1 MSYGPDM
8 AVSRES
14 KWNYIGLSSRGYY
27 RLLWIASFAAWV
39 FIAFA
44 DAASLYAV
52 ARSAAQPTI
61 FWNLLRLP
69 LLRDLIFAFLT
80 PPVFILSLR
89 YPLQQKNW
97 RYRDRK
103 STRLNSSH
111 LG

>member
-1 MSYGPDM
+1 MGTICYSTDRSARLYQGRIRRPPTSQRDSMSYGPDM

-39 FIAFA
+39 FISFA

-61 FWNLLRLP
+61 RSEE
-69 LLRDLIFAFLT
+69 RR
-80 PPVFILSLR
+80 VG
-89 YPLQQKNW
+89 KE
-97 RYRDRK
+97 
-103 STRLNSSH
+103 
-111 LG
+111 